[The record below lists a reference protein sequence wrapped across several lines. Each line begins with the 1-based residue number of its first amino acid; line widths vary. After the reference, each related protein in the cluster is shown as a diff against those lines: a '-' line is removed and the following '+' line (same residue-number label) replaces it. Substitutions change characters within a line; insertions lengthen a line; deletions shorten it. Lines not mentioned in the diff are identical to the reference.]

1 MLLNGEYAITNHVKR
16 DTSFYVTFNMH
27 WEAHEFDLPT
37 INNKGFR
44 LVLSTDRSNTYDG
57 GRTCVMA
64 PRSICIFA
72 VEKCEGPI
80 RQTRG

>member
-1 MLLNGEYAITNHVKR
+1 MTFTIIIQKKEDAFLYLA
-16 DTSFYVTFNMH
+16 FNMH